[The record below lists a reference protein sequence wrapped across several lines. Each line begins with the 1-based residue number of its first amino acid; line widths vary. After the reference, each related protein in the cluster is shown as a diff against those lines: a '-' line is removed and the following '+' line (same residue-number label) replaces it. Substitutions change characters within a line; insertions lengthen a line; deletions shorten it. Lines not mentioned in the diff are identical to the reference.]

1 MSEQSNGPASP
12 PAGTG
17 GPADAP
23 GKSSGGGAK
32 DAGLGIA
39 GDAAKAKAG
48 GATNSEVISGAAK
61 QGVQKVAE
69 TGVKKATGSDIAV
82 DALHSAQK
90 VKNGDVVGGA
100 QNLAASGANAATTA
114 AVGATGVGAP
124 VATLAGSTVG
134 SVVNSKLGR
143 YAIIGILVGALVA
156 GGAVVGGAT
165 LLAAGTV
172 GVISAVIG
180 EDVTSASVCSDSSI
194 PSSGPGQVVGSDI
207 EEKVW
212 NYLRGAGYTEEQTAG
227 VMGNIKRESQF
238 NPWAAENAST
248 APAVGKGWGLVQ
260 WTADRHA
267 SVRDAVIAELGD
279 DFYVG
284 APSIATLPSEM
295 SEDDVDTMV
304 LFQMRY
310 IIRELE
316 TNEQAA
322 GRHLASTT
330 TVEEA
335 TRSFESK
342 YERAGVTAI
351 DERIANA
358 KAYFEQYSGSPVP
371 DSGGTDPGEAGAEPA
386 EAPPAAPADVSDSVG
401 SASNSGCSGTSIAP
415 GGGVGA
421 VIPCPDGDAGCVNI
435 AALTKPSSSLTCPD
449 GTTDGGTTTAYY
461 KGNGVP
467 IRLCAPSG
475 VTDIGGRPVLMNAT
489 IAPAFLAFYN
499 EAQSAGLDL
508 SFTSSYR
515 SHASQ
520 QSIYARSPGNAA
532 RPGWS
537 NHEFGMAFDV
547 AGFSA
552 SYNRNNCGSTQTPE
566 NACSY
571 PGSGAELERW
581 KKLREIGLKHGMYI
595 HDQEFWHIE
604 FIPSGTHRDR
614 NIPVYEG

>member
-1 MSEQSNGPASP
+1 MAEQHSN
-12 PAGTG
+12 AGGDTG
-17 GPADAP
+17 YSGAPEADPLEAP
-23 GKSSGGGAK
+23 G
-32 DAGLGIA
+32 A
-39 GDAAKAKAG
+39 GDLGPSTAG
-48 GATNSEVISGAAK
+48 GAMDAAARTGK
-61 QGVQKVAE
+61 DLAQKGLE
-69 TGVKKATGSDIAV
+69 TGVKKATGSDMAV
-82 DALHSAQK
+82 SALRGAQK
-90 VKNGDVVGGA
+90 ARSGDAIGGA
-100 QNLAASGANAATTA
+100 QDIAASGAGAATA
-114 AVGATGVGAP
+114 AALASTGVGAP
-124 VATLAGSTVG
+124 VAGAAG
-134 SVVNSKLGR
+134 SVVTSIFQTKAFR
-143 YAIIGILVGALVA
+143 YVLVA
-156 GGAVVGGAT
+156 IAALSVGTLVLQIALLSLATAAVVTAVFPSTSQATSSSQTCTDASGGAPGPSDVVGG
-165 LLAAGTV
+165 
-172 GVISAVIG
+172 
-180 EDVTSASVCSDSSI
+180 
-194 PSSGPGQVVGSDI
+194 DI
-207 EEKVW
+207 EEQVW
-212 NYLRGAGYTEEQTAG
+212 NYVRGAGYTEEQTAG
-227 VMGNIKRESQF
+227 VMGNLKHESQF

-248 APAVGKGWGLVQ
+248 APDLGKGWGLAQ

-267 SVRDAVIAELGD
+267 AVRDAVIAELGD
-279 DFYVG
+279 DFYFG
-284 APSIATLPSEM
+284 APDLTTIPSEM

-304 LFQMRY
+304 LFQLRY

-316 TNEQAA
+316 TNEKSA
-322 GRHLASTT
+322 GEHLASTT

-335 TRSFESK
+335 SRSFEIR
-342 YERAGVTAI
+342 YERPEPGST
-351 DERIANA
+351 EKRISHAQ
-358 KAYFEQYSGSPVP
+358 AYLEQYSGSAVP
-371 DSGGTDPGEAGAEPA
+371 DSGGTDPGEVVDSTGTEETGAEPP

-401 SASNSGCSGTSIAP
+401 SASNSGCSGTSIDPAP
-415 GGGVGA
+415 GGGAGA
-421 VIPCPDGDAGCVNI
+421 VTPCPDGDDAGCVNI

-461 KGNGVP
+461 EGNGVP
-467 IRLCAPSG
+467 IRLCALSG

-489 IAPAFLAFYN
+489 IAPAFLAFYD

-547 AGFSA
+547 SGFSA

-581 KKLREIGLKHGMYI
+581 KKVREIGLKHGMYI

-604 FIPSGTHRDR
+604 FIPSGLNRDR